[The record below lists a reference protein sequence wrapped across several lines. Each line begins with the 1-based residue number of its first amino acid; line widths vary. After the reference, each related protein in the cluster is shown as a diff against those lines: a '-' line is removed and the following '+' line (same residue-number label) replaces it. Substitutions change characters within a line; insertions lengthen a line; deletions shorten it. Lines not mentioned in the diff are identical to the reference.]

1 LSSDVA
7 LETDFAVAYN
17 QLSIHDDPMVF
28 LSARH
33 RHARLT
39 SPRSRTPT
47 LTVVHDSEPD
57 PHVIAALR
65 LCLVD
70 GVGPRIRESL
80 LARFGSA
87 PAVFESPHAE
97 LLEVDGVGPKI
108 AAAIVA
114 ASHAGQAEAELARCR
129 ALGIEL
135 VLRDDSRYPPAL
147 GRIHDPPGVLY
158 CRGTF
163 EPRDELAV
171 AIVGSR
177 RCTVYGRQQAERLA
191 GALARAGITIISG
204 LARGIDAAAHRGALE
219 AGGRTIAVLGT
230 GLANIYP
237 PEHADL
243 AAAVA
248 RQGCV
253 VTEVSLDTAPL
264 PGLFPQRNRIISG
277 LSMGVVVIEASRN
290 SGALH
295 TVRHSLEQG
304 REVFAVPGRIDSLA
318 SEGCHDII
326 RDGATLVRH
335 ADDILQG
342 LGPLAA
348 PVHPDGAGSVLTAR
362 ELLLDDQERRI
373 LNLVPIDPVHVD
385 EILREAGVEPSR
397 ALATLTVLEM
407 RRLVRRLPGSQYCR
421 VT

>member
-1 LSSDVA
+1 VPTNSESD
-7 LETDFAVAYN
+7 
-17 QLSIHDDPMVF
+17 
-28 LSARH
+28 
-33 RHARLT
+33 
-39 SPRSRTPT
+39 RS
-47 LTVVHDSEPD
+47 LL
-57 PHVIAALR
+57 AALR
-65 LCLVD
+65 LSLVD
-70 GVGPRIRESL
+70 GVGPRTRQSL
-80 LARFGSA
+80 LERFA
-87 PAVFESPHAE
+87 TAEAVFHAPHGE

-114 ASHAGQAEAELARCR
+114 ATHSQQAEQQLARCR
-129 ALGIEL
+129 ELGVEL
-135 VLRDDSRYPPAL
+135 ISRDNPAYPPAL
-147 GRIHDPPGVLY
+147 ARICDAPGILFS
-158 CRGTF
+158 RGQL

-171 AIVGSR
+171 ALVGSR

-191 GALARAGITIISG
+191 GALARAGITIVSG

-237 PEHADL
+237 PEHVEL
-243 AAAVA
+243 AEAVA
-248 RQGCV
+248 RQGAV
-253 VTEVSLDTAPL
+253 VTEVSLETKAL
-264 PGLFPQRNRIISG
+264 PGLFPQRNRIIAG
-277 LSMGVVVIEASRN
+277 LSLAVVVVEASRN

-295 TVRHSLEQG
+295 TVRHALEQG

-326 RDGATLVRH
+326 RDGAVLVRH

-348 PVHPDGAGSVLTAR
+348 PVVAGTGGSVHTAR
-362 ELLLDDQERRI
+362 ELLLDDQERRL
-373 LNLVPIDPVHVD
+373 LNLVTVDPIHVD
-385 EILREAGVEPSR
+385 LILRDAGIEPSR

-407 RRLVRRLPGSQYCR
+407 RRLVRRLPGSQFCR

>member
-1 LSSDVA
+1 MTENSEA
-7 LETDFAVAYN
+7 
-17 QLSIHDDPMVF
+17 DPS
-28 LSARH
+28 L
-33 RHARLT
+33 L
-39 SPRSRTPT
+39 
-47 LTVVHDSEPD
+47 
-57 PHVIAALR
+57 AALR
-65 LCLVD
+65 LSLVD
-70 GVGPRIRESL
+70 GVGPRIRQAL
-80 LARFGSA
+80 LARFES
-87 PAVFESPHAE
+87 PEAVFAAPHTA
-97 LLEVDGVGPKI
+97 LMEVDGVGPKI
-108 AAAIVA
+108 AGAILAARHSTHV
-114 ASHAGQAEAELARCR
+114 EEELARCR
-129 ALGIEL
+129 ALGINL
-135 VLRDDSRYPPAL
+135 VLHSDAAYPAAL
-147 GRIHDPPGVLY
+147 ARTCDPPGVLF
-158 CRGTF
+158 CRGKL

-191 GALARAGITIISG
+191 GALARAGLTIVSG

-237 PEHADL
+237 PEHGEL
-243 AAAVA
+243 ASAIAQNGA
-248 RQGCV
+248 V
-253 VTEVSLDTAPL
+253 VTETPLDTAPL
-264 PGLFPQRNRIISG
+264 PGLFPQRNRIIAG
-277 LSMGVVVIEASRN
+277 LSLGVVVVEASRT
-290 SGALH
+290 SGSLH
-295 TVRHSLEQG
+295 TIRHALEQG

-348 PVHPDGAGSVLTAR
+348 PIQAGADKSVHTAR

-385 EILREAGVEPSR
+385 EILRDAGIEPSR

-421 VT
+421 LT